1 MAAAATWAD
10 EGHDLEISVNLSSL
24 SFFDQRLPERLA
36 IQLERHGIRPERF
49 TLELTEADIL
59 DDAGL
64 HSGVFERLQ
73 DLGVGISI
81 DDFGTGYSSL
91 VRLRE
96 LPVTEIKLDRSFVSM
111 LTTDTEDRIIVRTVV
126 DLALALGHCTVAEG
140 VEDEETAAMLRS
152 IGCQVAQGYLYAKPM
167 PLDEFRSL
175 LELWDP
181 ERAPLGIGLPGLPGP
196 SQVPGLAGDRGAT

>member
-1 MAAAATWAD
+1 MVV
-10 EGHDLEISVNLSSL
+10 L
-24 SFFDQRLPERLA
+24 
-36 IQLERHGIRPERF
+36 LERHGIRPHRF

-64 HSGVFERLQ
+64 HSGVFQGLKA
-73 DLGVGISI
+73 LGVGISI

-96 LPVTEIKLDRSFVSM
+96 LPVTEIKLDRSFVSK
-111 LTTDTEDRIIVRTVV
+111 LTTDSQDRIIVRTVV
-126 DLALALGHCTVAEG
+126 DLAVALGHWTVAEG

-167 PLDEFRSL
+167 PLDEFNTF
-175 LELWDP
+175 LEGWDP
-181 ERAPLGIGLPGLPGP
+181 RRAPLG
-196 SQVPGLAGDRGAT
+196 VGLAGLVADPTPT